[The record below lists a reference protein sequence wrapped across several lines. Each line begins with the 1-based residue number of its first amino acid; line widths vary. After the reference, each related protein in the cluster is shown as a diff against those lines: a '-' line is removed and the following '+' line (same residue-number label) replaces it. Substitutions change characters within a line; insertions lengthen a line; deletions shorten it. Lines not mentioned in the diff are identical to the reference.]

1 MNSLRGKRILVTG
14 AAGFIGSHLVR
25 KFIGQGGHVIALV
38 RASSD
43 LWRIQDVRDKIEIHR
58 ADLNDI
64 SVDALKAK
72 IKGVDIVYHLGAAGV
87 DQSGR
92 DPASIMR
99 VNVVGTLALLQLAR
113 DLNAARFVYGGSCF
127 EYGAGSRLR
136 EDARLVPLNEYAV
149 SKISGGVL
157 TELFFRKYGLATVH
171 LRPFTVYGPFENHQR
186 LVPHVIRG
194 AFEGHDIKLTGGK
207 QTRDMV
213 FIDDAVEGFLAA
225 GTKPKIAGNT
235 FNLSTGNEMSVKE
248 ISLTIV
254 KLMGDSVKIL
264 FGAQPYRESEVWS
277 LSGDPAKA
285 KKLLGWKARTSL
297 REGLQ
302 KTIEWF
308 KENKKKYPVALAR

>member
-1 MNSLRGKRILVTG
+1 MISLRGKRILVTG

-25 KFIGQGGHVIALV
+25 KLIEQDGHVIALV
-38 RASSD
+38 RPSSD
-43 LWRIQDVRDKIEIHR
+43 LWRIQDVLAKIEIHR
-58 ADLNDI
+58 SDLNDI
-64 SVDALKAK
+64 SVDALKEK

-92 DPASIMR
+92 DAASIMR
-99 VNVVGTLALLQLAR
+99 VNVVGTLSLLQLAR
-113 DLNAARFVYGGSCF
+113 DLNAARFVYSGSCF

-136 EDARLVPLNEYAV
+136 EDACPAPPNEYAV
-149 SKISGGVL
+149 SKLSAGMLVDM
-157 TELFFRKYGLATVH
+157 FFRKYGLATVY
-171 LRPFTVYGPFENHQR
+171 LRPFTVYGPFESWQR

-194 AFEGHDIKLTGGK
+194 AFDGHDIKLTGGK

-225 GTKPKIAGNT
+225 GTKLKIAGNT
-235 FNLSTGNEMSVKE
+235 FNLSTGDEMSVKE
-248 ISLTIV
+248 ISLIIV
-254 KLMGDSVKIL
+254 KLMGDCVKIL

-285 KKLLGWKARTSL
+285 KKILGWKARTSL

-302 KTIEWF
+302 KTIQWF
-308 KENKKKYPVALAR
+308 KENKEKYPVAVAR

>member
-25 KFIGQGGHVIALV
+25 KLIEQGGHIIALL
-38 RASSD
+38 RLSSD
-43 LWRIQDVRDKIEIHR
+43 LWRIQDVLDKIEVHHG
-58 ADLNDI
+58 DLNDV
-64 SVDALKAK
+64 SADALKAK

-92 DPASIMR
+92 DPTSIIR

-113 DLNAARFVYGGSCF
+113 DLNAARFVYSGSCF

-136 EDARLVPLNEYAV
+136 EDARLVPPNEYAV
-149 SKISGGVL
+149 SKISAGVL

-171 LRPFTVYGPFENHQR
+171 LRPFTVYGPFESPQR
-186 LVPHVIRG
+186 LIPHVIRG

-225 GTKPKIAGNT
+225 GSKPKVAGHI
-235 FNLSTGNEMSVKE
+235 FNLATGNEMSVKE
-248 ISLTIV
+248 ISLAIV
-254 KLMGDSVKIL
+254 KLMGDRVKIL
-264 FGAQPYRESEVWS
+264 FGTQPYRESEVWS
-277 LSGDPAKA
+277 LSGDPVKA
-285 KKLLGWKARTSL
+285 KKILGWKAMTSL

-302 KTIEWF
+302 KTIQWF
-308 KENKKKYPVALAR
+308 KENKDKYPVASVR